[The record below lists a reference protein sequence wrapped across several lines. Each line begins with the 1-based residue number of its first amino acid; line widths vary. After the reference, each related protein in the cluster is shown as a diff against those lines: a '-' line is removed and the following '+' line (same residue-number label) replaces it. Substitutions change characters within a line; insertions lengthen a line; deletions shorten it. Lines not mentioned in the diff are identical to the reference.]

1 MPTRLRP
8 DIVIWSNQL
17 KQVHIVE
24 LTCPAEEGMDSAQ
37 LRKESKYL
45 PLVEHISSESVWSA
59 NLFTIMVSKFIHHY
73 GWSARVHWC
82 FSSQNFPSFWSSQKI
97 VSQLSR
103 NLATIAARCS
113 YAIYLSANST
123 NWDKDRAFIK
133 VDQ

>member
-1 MPTRLRP
+1 MPTSRRP

-24 LTCPAEEGMDSAQ
+24 LTCPAEEGMGSAQ

-45 PLVEHISSESVWSA
+45 PLVEQISCRSVWSA
-59 NLFTIMVSKFIHHY
+59 NLFTIMVGVRGFIVV
-73 GWSARVHWC
+73 SVHKT
-82 FSSQNFPSFWSSQKI
+82 FRAFGVPQKI

-123 NWDKDRAFIK
+123 NWDKDRAFVKIN
-133 VDQ
+133 